1 MVRGDMGQIAY
12 VAIANSHFELV
23 EVIDDR
29 KKGQFFEN
37 RIASSSN

>member
-1 MVRGDMGQIAY
+1 MDQIAC
-12 VAIANSHFELV
+12 VATADSHFELV

-29 KKGQFFEN
+29 KKGQQFFEN